1 MSTIMIVVITFV
13 ATAAVACLVFFLLGK
28 SKSSENIA
36 QPELTPIHEEA
47 EAKQAELKA
56 RYEALL
62 QEANATCAEL
72 DKQLK
77 SALSEAK
84 PVAVND
90 QAEAVKNLQK
100 KIKDLEDDLEE
111 AEDDVADVKK
121 KLRRKE
127 DEMSE
132 LQGQYDKEVEVSAD
146 LRTALD
152 NTKFELEQK
161 TSELN
166 LKMGSLDF
174 VQEILSAPDAS
185 SEDID
190 QLSSS
195 VDEVWSYMNRSFD
208 VYNTLNGHV
217 VFCNEDDF
225 QKGMELKRSYWWDR
239 YYDWAAVTMKS
250 WLNGKTTIAFVGE
263 FSAGKTSIVN
273 RILSQDDPN
282 VPLLPVSAKATT
294 AIPTYIAGGPAT
306 TYRFVSPDGVVKSIS
321 QETFTEKV
329 SKEVLGQIH
338 GVQSLIKYFVMSY
351 KNPHLEGLSILDTPG
366 FNSNDKEDADRT
378 MEVINECDALFWVFD
393 VNAGTINR
401 SSIENIKE
409 NLNKPLY
416 VVINKVDTKASSEVD
431 KVENLIRS
439 TLDEAGI
446 EVVQYIRF
454 SSKAPIEDIMTPI
467 SNVAHLAERD
477 TFLEDFKS
485 DMECIFGIMQ
495 GRVNDYECTY
505 NNAKEVEAQLEDQL
519 EEQLNKIMDCCVGAV
534 KVPRWETHFFSKDR
548 YEMSPVEFKQMDGL
562 LNEAYNEAQAVYVS
576 TDDKKSTM
584 DELRDAYRNS
594 QQCYSNLCDVRALK
608 NSVDN
613 LLPGFEEIINQFK

>member
-1 MSTIMIVVITFV
+1 MSTITVVIITAV
-13 ATAAVACLVFFLLGK
+13 ATAAIASLLFLIFGK

-36 QPELTPIHEEA
+36 QPELTPNHEEV

-90 QAEAVKNLQK
+90 QAEEVKNLQK

-146 LRTALD
+146 LRSALD

-185 SEDID
+185 SEDIE

-195 VDEVWSYMNRSFD
+195 VDEVWSYMNRCFD
-208 VYNTLNGHV
+208 VYNTLKDYVKFHD
-217 VFCNEDDF
+217 EDDF
-225 QKGMELKRSYWWDR
+225 QKGIELNRSYWWDR
-239 YYDWAAVTMKS
+239 YSDWAAVTIKS

-306 TYRFVSPDGVVKSIS
+306 TYRFVSPDGVIKSIS

-329 SKEVLGQIH
+329 PKEVLGQIH
-338 GVQSLIKYFVMSY
+338 GIQSLIKYFVMSY

-495 GRVNDYECTY
+495 DSVNENESEY

-519 EEQLNKIMDCCVGAV
+519 DEQLEKIMSCCVGAV
-534 KVPRWETHFFSKDR
+534 KIPRWETHLFSKNR
-548 YEMSPVEFKQMDGL
+548 YEMSPVEYNQMDGL

-576 TDDKKSTM
+576 TDEEQSTKDK
-584 DELRDAYRNS
+584 LREAYKNS
-594 QQCYSNLCDVRALK
+594 QQCYNNLCDEKALK

-613 LLPGFEEIINQFK
+613 LLPGFEEIINKYK

>member
-1 MSTIMIVVITFV
+1 MSTITIVIITAV
-13 ATAAVACLVFFLLGK
+13 ATAAVACLLFFLLGK

-36 QPELTPIHEEA
+36 QPELTPSHEEV
-47 EAKQAELKA
+47 EAKQSELKA

-62 QEANATCAEL
+62 QEVNAKCAEL

-90 QAEAVKNLQK
+90 QAEEVKNLQK

-127 DEMSE
+127 EEMSE

-185 SEDID
+185 SEDIE
-190 QLSSS
+190 QLSSN
-195 VDEVWSYMNRSFD
+195 VDEVWSYMNRYFD
-208 VYNTLNGHV
+208 VCSSLDGYIIFGGK
-217 VFCNEDDF
+217 DDF
-225 QKGMELKRSYWWDR
+225 REGLDGKRSYWWDR
-239 YYDWAAVTMKS
+239 YCDWAAVTMKS

-273 RILSQDDPN
+273 RILSQDDPD

-306 TYRFVSPDGVVKSIS
+306 TYRFVSPDGVIKSIS

-329 SKEVLGQIH
+329 SKEVLGQIQ
-338 GVQSLIKYFVMSY
+338 GIQSLIKYFVMSY
-351 KNPHLEGLSILDTPG
+351 KNPHLDGLSILDTPG

-431 KVENLIRS
+431 KVENLIRA
-439 TLDEAGI
+439 TLDDAGI

-477 TFLEDFKS
+477 TFLEDVKS
-485 DMECIFGIMQ
+485 DMEGVSQIMQ
-495 GRVNDYECTY
+495 DHVSDYESKY
-505 NNAKEVEAQLEDQL
+505 NNAKEEESQLENRLDEQL
-519 EEQLNKIMDCCVGAV
+519 EKIKGCCVNAV
-534 KVPRWETHFFSKDR
+534 EIPRWETHFFSKDR
-548 YEMSPVEFKQMDGL
+548 YEMSPVEFQQMKGL
-562 LNEAYNEAQAVYVS
+562 LDEARKEAQDVYDS
-576 TDDKKSTM
+576 TKE
-584 DELRDAYRNS
+584 ELRGAYRTS
-594 QQCYSNLCDVRALK
+594 QQCYSNLYDVRNLR
-608 NSVDN
+608 DN
-613 LLPGFEEIINQFK
+613 VCNLFPGFEEIINPFK

>member
-1 MSTIMIVVITFV
+1 MSTITIVIITAV
-13 ATAAVACLVFFLLGK
+13 ATAAVACLLFFLLGK

-36 QPELTPIHEEA
+36 QPELTPSHEEV
-47 EAKQAELKA
+47 EAKQSELKA

-62 QEANATCAEL
+62 QEVNAKCAEL

-90 QAEAVKNLQK
+90 QAEEVKNLQK

-127 DEMSE
+127 EEMSE

-185 SEDID
+185 SEDIE
-190 QLSSS
+190 QLSSN
-195 VDEVWSYMNRSFD
+195 VDEVWSYMNRYFD
-208 VYNTLNGHV
+208 VCSSLDGYIIFGGK
-217 VFCNEDDF
+217 DDF
-225 QKGMELKRSYWWDR
+225 REGLDGKRSYWWDR
-239 YYDWAAVTMKS
+239 YCDWAAVTMKS

-273 RILSQDDPN
+273 RILSQDDPD

-306 TYRFVSPDGVVKSIS
+306 TYRFVSPDGVIKSIS

-338 GVQSLIKYFVMSY
+338 GIQSLIKYFVMSY
-351 KNPHLEGLSILDTPG
+351 KNPHLDGLSILDTPG

-431 KVENLIRS
+431 KVENLIRA
-439 TLDEAGI
+439 TLDDAGI

-477 TFLEDFKS
+477 TFLEDVKS
-485 DMECIFGIMQ
+485 DMEGVSQIMQ
-495 GRVNDYECTY
+495 DHVSDYESKY
-505 NNAKEVEAQLEDQL
+505 NNAKEEESQLENRLDEQL
-519 EEQLNKIMDCCVGAV
+519 EKIKGCCVNAV
-534 KVPRWETHFFSKDR
+534 EIPRWETHFFSKDR
-548 YEMSPVEFKQMDGL
+548 YEMSPVEFQQMKGL
-562 LNEAYNEAQAVYVS
+562 LDEARKEAQDVYDS
-576 TDDKKSTM
+576 TKE
-584 DELRDAYRNS
+584 ELRGAYRTS
-594 QQCYSNLCDVRALK
+594 QQCYSNLYDVRNLR
-608 NSVDN
+608 DN
-613 LLPGFEEIINQFK
+613 VCNLFPGFEEIINPFK